1 MENQWTKGYFL
12 GYLLVGPRRGLE
24 IGEVCRQT
32 AKESIKMGSQWED
45 KSKPH
50 LNIVFIGHVD
60 HGKSTT
66 VGRLLLDSGHIEQH
80 VIDKNEKMA
89 SDAGKAGFGLA
100 YVMDGLKEERARG
113 ITIDVAHKEFFTP
126 NYYYTVIDA
135 PGHRDFVKNMITG
148 ASQADAAVLLCAAN
162 DGVNAQTKE
171 HAFLARVLGV
181 KQLIVHVNKMDI
193 SGVDWSEDK
202 YKAACA
208 EVNTLLKMAGFK
220 PDDVPKIPASSL
232 NGDNVYNKS
241 ENCPW
246 WSGNE
251 FNGKKVTT
259 LFEAIDAVQL
269 PDKPIDKPLRLPIQD
284 VYKISG
290 IGTVPVGKI
299 ETGVLQAGKT
309 VMFNPSQKSAEVKS
323 IEMHHTMV
331 DKAEPGDN
339 VGFNVRGLA
348 ATDIRRGD
356 VAGYTDNE
364 PSFVR
369 HDETFVGQIQ
379 LMDIPK
385 AVSVGYS
392 PVFHAHTAQVA
403 VRFQELLEK
412 TNKAGKEANPSFLK
426 TGDAC
431 LIRFQPTKPMAI
443 EEMSVFPEL
452 SRFAIRDMGKTVAAG
467 VCMKIEKKA

>member
-1 MENQWTKGYFL
+1 M
-12 GYLLVGPRRGLE
+12 P
-24 IGEVCRQT
+24 
-32 AKESIKMGSQWED
+32 SQWED

-50 LNIVFIGHVD
+50 RNIVFVGHVD

-66 VGRLLLDSGHIEQH
+66 VGRLLLDSGHIEEH
-80 VIDKNEKMA
+80 VIEKNEKLA
-89 SDAGKAGFGLA
+89 AEAGKAGFGLA
-100 YVMDGLKEERARG
+100 YVMDGLKEERERG

-126 NYYYTVIDA
+126 KYYWTIIDA

-148 ASQADAAVLLCAAN
+148 ASQADTAVLLCAAN

-171 HAFLARVLGV
+171 HAFLAKVLGV
-181 KQLIVHVNKMDI
+181 KELIVHVNKMDI
-193 SGVDWSEDK
+193 SGVDWSQDK
-202 YKAACA
+202 YNEAVEQVTA
-208 EVNTLLKMAGFK
+208 LLKMAGFGSQLDNI
-220 PDDVPKIPASSL
+220 PMIPASSL
-232 NGDNVYNKS
+232 KGDNVFVKSDNTPWYNG
-241 ENCPW
+241 P
-246 WSGNE
+246 
-251 FNGKKVTT
+251 T
-259 LFEAIDAVQL
+259 LFEAIDAAAM
-269 PDKPIDKPLRLPIQD
+269 PNKPIDKPLRLPIQD

-299 ETGVLQAGKT
+299 ETGTLNTGKS
-309 VMFNPSQKSAEVKS
+309 VVFNPSQKTAEVKS

-356 VAGYTDNE
+356 VAGYSDNE
-364 PSFVR
+364 PTFVR

-385 AVSVGYS
+385 AVSVGYT

-426 TGDAC
+426 NGDAC

-443 EEMSVFPEL
+443 EQMDTFPEL
-452 SRFAIRDMGKTVAAG
+452 FRFAIRDMGKTVAAG
-467 VCMKIEKKA
+467 VCLKIEKK

>member
-1 MENQWTKGYFL
+1 M
-12 GYLLVGPRRGLE
+12 P
-24 IGEVCRQT
+24 
-32 AKESIKMGSQWED
+32 SQWED
-45 KSKPH
+45 RSKPH
-50 LNIVFIGHVD
+50 RNIVFIGHVD

-66 VGRLLLDSGHIEQH
+66 VGRLLLDSGHIEGH
-80 VIDKNEKMA
+80 VIEKNEKLA
-89 SDAGKAGFGLA
+89 AEAGKAGFGLA
-100 YVMDGLKEERARG
+100 YVMDGLKEERERG

-126 NYYYTVIDA
+126 DFYWTIIDA

-148 ASQADAAVLLCAAN
+148 ASQADTAVLLCAAN

-181 KQLIVHVNKMDI
+181 KGLIVHVNKMDI

-202 YKAACA
+202 YKQACA
-208 EVNTLLKMAGFK
+208 EVSQLLKVAGFK
-220 PDDVPKIPASSL
+220 PEDVPMIPASSL
-232 NGDNVYNKS
+232 NGDNVYEKS
-241 ENCPW
+241 DKCSW
-246 WSGNE
+246 Y
-251 FNGKKVTT
+251 NGPT
-259 LFEAIDAVQL
+259 LFEAINAT
-269 PDKPIDKPLRLPIQD
+269 PMPHKPSDKPLRLPIQD

-299 ETGVLQAGKT
+299 ETGVLNVGKN
-309 VMFNPSQKSAEVKS
+309 VVFNPSQKSGEVKS

-348 ATDIRRGD
+348 STDIRRGD
-356 VAGYTDNE
+356 VAGYSDSE
-364 PSFVR
+364 PTFVR

-385 AVSVGYS
+385 AVSVGYT

-403 VRFQELLEK
+403 VKFMDLLEK
-412 TNKAGKEANPSFLK
+412 TVKGKKEANPSFLK
-426 TGDAC
+426 TGDGC

-443 EEMSVFPEL
+443 EQMDTFPEL

-467 VCMKIEKKA
+467 VCLKIDKK

>member
-1 MENQWTKGYFL
+1 MENQRTKDYLL

-232 NGDNVYNKS
+232 NGDNVYHKS

>member
-1 MENQWTKGYFL
+1 M
-12 GYLLVGPRRGLE
+12 P
-24 IGEVCRQT
+24 
-32 AKESIKMGSQWED
+32 SQWED
-45 KSKPH
+45 RSKPH
-50 LNIVFIGHVD
+50 RNIVFIGHVD

-66 VGRLLLDSGHIEQH
+66 VGRLLLDSGHIEGH
-80 VIDKNEKMA
+80 VIEKNEKLA
-89 SDAGKAGFGLA
+89 AEAGKAGFGLA
-100 YVMDGLKEERARG
+100 YVMDGLKEERERG

-126 NYYYTVIDA
+126 DFYWTIIDA

-148 ASQADAAVLLCAAN
+148 ASQADTAVLLCAAN

-171 HAFLARVLGV
+171 HAFLAKVLGV
-181 KQLIVHVNKMDI
+181 KGLIVHVNKMDI
-193 SGVDWSEDK
+193 SGVDWAEEK
-202 YKAACA
+202 YIKACG
-208 EVNTLLKMAGFK
+208 EVSQLLKMAGFK
-220 PDDVPKIPASSL
+220 PDDVPMIPASSL
-232 NGDNVYNKS
+232 NGDNVYDKS
-241 ENCPW
+241 DKCSW
-246 WSGNE
+246 Y
-251 FNGKKVTT
+251 NGPT
-259 LFEAIDAVQL
+259 LFEAINAT
-269 PDKPIDKPLRLPIQD
+269 PMPNKPSDKPLRLPIQD

-299 ETGVLQAGKT
+299 ETGTLNVGKN
-309 VMFNPSQKSAEVKS
+309 VIFNPSQKSGEVKS

-348 ATDIRRGD
+348 STDIRRGD
-356 VAGYTDNE
+356 VAGYADSE
-364 PSFVR
+364 PTFVR

-385 AVSVGYS
+385 AVSVGYT

-403 VRFQELLEK
+403 VKFMDLLEK
-412 TNKAGKEANPSFLK
+412 TNKNGKEANPSFLK

-443 EEMSVFPEL
+443 EQMDKFPEL

-467 VCMKIEKKA
+467 VCLKIDKK

>member
-1 MENQWTKGYFL
+1 
-12 GYLLVGPRRGLE
+12 
-24 IGEVCRQT
+24 
-32 AKESIKMGSQWED
+32 MGSQWED
-45 KSKPH
+45 KNKPH

-66 VGRLLLDSGHIEQH
+66 VGRLLLDSGHIEGH
-80 VIDKNEKMA
+80 VIEKNEKLA
-89 SDAGKAGFGLA
+89 AESGKAGFGLA
-100 YVMDGLKEERARG
+100 YVMDGLKEERERG
-113 ITIDVAHKEFFTP
+113 ITIDVAHKEFYTP
-126 NYYYTVIDA
+126 NYYWTVIDA

-171 HAFLARVLGV
+171 HAFLAKVLGV

-202 YKAACA
+202 YKAACT
-208 EVNTLLKMAGFK
+208 EVGNLLKMAGFK
-220 PDDVPKIPASSL
+220 PDDVPMIPASSL
-232 NGDNVYNKS
+232 NGDNVFNKS
-241 ENCPW
+241 DNCPW
-246 WSGNE
+246 Y
-251 FNGKKVTT
+251 NGPT
-259 LFEAIDAVQL
+259 LFEAIDKISM
-269 PDKPIDKPLRLPIQD
+269 PDKPINKPLRLPIQD

-299 ETGVLQAGKT
+299 ETGTLNVGKT
-309 VMFNPSQKSAEVKS
+309 VVFNPSMKSAEVKS

-339 VGFNVRGLA
+339 VGFNCRGLA
-348 ATDIRRGD
+348 QQDIRRGD

-364 PSFVR
+364 PMFVR

-385 AVSVGYS
+385 AVSVGYT

-412 TNKAGKEANPSFLK
+412 TNRAGKEANPSFLK

-431 LIRFQPTKPMAI
+431 LIRFQPNKPMAI
-443 EEMSVFPEL
+443 EQMDTFPEL

-467 VCMKIEKKA
+467 VCLKIEKKA

>member
-1 MENQWTKGYFL
+1 
-12 GYLLVGPRRGLE
+12 
-24 IGEVCRQT
+24 
-32 AKESIKMGSQWED
+32 MGSQWED

-66 VGRLLLDSGHIEQH
+66 VGRLLLDSGHIEAH
-80 VIDKNEKMA
+80 VIEKFEKEA
-89 SDAGKAGFGLA
+89 VERGKAGFGFA
-100 YVMDGLKEERARG
+100 YVMDGLKEERERG

-148 ASQADAAVLLCAAN
+148 TSQAESAVLCVAAN

-181 KQLIVHVNKMDI
+181 KQLIVNINKMDI
-193 SGVDWSEDK
+193 SGVDWSQDR
-202 YKAACA
+202 YNSVVD
-208 EVNTLLKMAGFK
+208 EVTELLTMAGFNAADS
-220 PDDVPKIPASSL
+220 PFIPCSAFD
-232 NGDNVYNKS
+232 GDNVYNKS
-241 ENCPW
+241 SNTPW
-246 WSGNE
+246 Y
-251 FNGKKVTT
+251 NGPT
-259 LFEAIDAVQL
+259 LFEAIDAIQM
-269 PDKPIDKPLRLPIQD
+269 PAKPTDRPLRLPIQD

-299 ETGVLQAGKT
+299 ETGVLNAGKT
-309 VMFNPSQKSAEVKS
+309 VVFNPSQQSAEVKS
-323 IEMHHTMV
+323 IEMHHTTV

-348 ATDIRRGD
+348 AHDIRRGD
-356 VAGYTDNE
+356 VVGYTDNE
-364 PSFVR
+364 PAFVR

-385 AVSVGYS
+385 AIGAGYT
-392 PVFHAHTAQVA
+392 PVFHAHTSQVA
-403 VRFQELLEK
+403 VRFVELLENSK
-412 TNKAGKEANPSFLK
+412 TKEANPPFLK
-426 TGDAC
+426 TGDAA
-431 LIRFQPTKPMAI
+431 LVRFAPTKPMAI
-443 EEMSVFPEL
+443 EQMDAFPEL

-467 VCMKIEKKA
+467 VCMKVEKKA

>member
-1 MENQWTKGYFL
+1 
-12 GYLLVGPRRGLE
+12 
-24 IGEVCRQT
+24 
-32 AKESIKMGSQWED
+32 MGSQWED

-66 VGRLLLDSGHIEQH
+66 VGRLLLDSGHIEGH
-80 VIDKNEKMA
+80 VIEKNEKLA
-89 SDAGKAGFGLA
+89 AESGKAGFGLA
-100 YVMDGLKEERARG
+100 YVMDGLKEERERG

-126 NYYYTVIDA
+126 NYYWTVIDA

-171 HAFLARVLGV
+171 HAFLAKVLGV
-181 KQLIVHVNKMDI
+181 KQIIVHVNKMDI

-202 YKAACA
+202 YKAACT
-208 EVNTLLKMAGFK
+208 EVGNLLKMAGFK
-220 PDDVPKIPASSL
+220 PDDIPMIPASSL
-232 NGDNVYNKS
+232 NGDNVFNKS
-241 ENCPW
+241 DNCPW
-246 WSGNE
+246 Y
-251 FNGKKVTT
+251 NGPT
-259 LFEAIDAVQL
+259 LFEAIDKISM
-269 PDKPIDKPLRLPIQD
+269 PDKPINKPLRLPIQD

-299 ETGVLQAGKT
+299 ETGTLNVGKT
-309 VMFNPSQKSAEVKS
+309 VVFNPSQKSAEVKS

-331 DKAEPGDN
+331 PKAEPGDN

-348 ATDIRRGD
+348 QVDIRRGD
-356 VAGYTDNE
+356 VAGYADNE
-364 PSFVR
+364 PMFVR

-385 AVSVGYS
+385 AVSVGYT

-403 VRFQELLEK
+403 VRFLDLLEK
-412 TNKAGKEANPSFLK
+412 TNKSGKEANPSFLK

-431 LIRFQPTKPMAI
+431 LIRFQPNKPMAI
-443 EEMSVFPEL
+443 EQMDTFPEL

-467 VCMKIEKKA
+467 VCLKIDKK

>member
-1 MENQWTKGYFL
+1 MPLNK
-12 GYLLVGPRRGLE
+12 PR
-24 IGEVCRQT
+24 
-32 AKESIKMGSQWED
+32 
-45 KSKPH
+45 
-50 LNIVFIGHVD
+50 
-60 HGKSTT
+60 
-66 VGRLLLDSGHIEQH
+66 
-80 VIDKNEKMA
+80 
-89 SDAGKAGFGLA
+89 
-100 YVMDGLKEERARG
+100 
-113 ITIDVAHKEFFTP
+113 
-126 NYYYTVIDA
+126 
-135 PGHRDFVKNMITG
+135 
-148 ASQADAAVLLCAAN
+148 
-162 DGVNAQTKE
+162 
-171 HAFLARVLGV
+171 
-181 KQLIVHVNKMDI
+181 
-193 SGVDWSEDK
+193 
-202 YKAACA
+202 
-208 EVNTLLKMAGFK
+208 FK

-232 NGDNVYNKS
+232 NGYNVFHKS

-299 ETGVLQAGKT
+299 ETGVLNAGKT
-309 VMFNPSQKSAEVKS
+309 VTFNPSQKSAEVKS

>member
-1 MENQWTKGYFL
+1 
-12 GYLLVGPRRGLE
+12 
-24 IGEVCRQT
+24 
-32 AKESIKMGSQWED
+32 MGSQWED
-45 KSKPH
+45 KNKPH

-66 VGRLLLDSGHIEQH
+66 VGRLLLDSGHIEGH
-80 VIDKNEKMA
+80 VIEKNEKLA
-89 SDAGKAGFGLA
+89 AESGKAGFGLA
-100 YVMDGLKEERARG
+100 YVMDGLKEERERG

-126 NYYYTVIDA
+126 NYYWTVIDA

-171 HAFLARVLGV
+171 HAFLAKVLGV

-202 YKAACA
+202 YKSACT
-208 EVNTLLKMAGFK
+208 EVGNLLKMAGFK
-220 PDDVPKIPASSL
+220 PDDVPMIPASSL
-232 NGDNVYNKS
+232 NGDNVFNKS
-241 ENCPW
+241 DKCPW
-246 WSGNE
+246 Y
-251 FNGKKVTT
+251 NGPT
-259 LFEAIDAVQL
+259 LFEAIDKL
-269 PDKPIDKPLRLPIQD
+269 TMPNKPINKPLRLPIQD

-299 ETGVLQAGKT
+299 ETGTLNVGKT
-309 VMFNPSQKSAEVKS
+309 VVFNPSQQSAEVKS

-331 DKAEPGDN
+331 PKAEPGDN

-348 ATDIRRGD
+348 STDIRRGD
-356 VAGYTDNE
+356 VAGYTDSE
-364 PSFVR
+364 PMFVR

-385 AVSVGYS
+385 AVSVGYT

-403 VRFQELLEK
+403 VRFLELLEK
-412 TNKAGKEANPSFLK
+412 TNKNGKEANPSFLK

-431 LIRFQPTKPMAI
+431 LIRFQPNKPMAI
-443 EEMSVFPEL
+443 EQMDTFPEL

-467 VCMKIEKKA
+467 VCLKIDKK

>member
-1 MENQWTKGYFL
+1 VQKQWTKDYFL
-12 GYLLVGPRRGLE
+12 GYFLVGPRRGLE

>member
-1 MENQWTKGYFL
+1 
-12 GYLLVGPRRGLE
+12 
-24 IGEVCRQT
+24 
-32 AKESIKMGSQWED
+32 MGSQWED

-66 VGRLLLDSGHIEQH
+66 VGRLLLDSGHIEGH
-80 VIDKNEKMA
+80 VIEKNEKLA
-89 SDAGKAGFGLA
+89 AESGKAGFGLA
-100 YVMDGLKEERARG
+100 YVMDGLKEERERG

-126 NYYYTVIDA
+126 NYYWTVIDA

-171 HAFLARVLGV
+171 HAFLAKVLGV

-202 YKAACA
+202 YNSACT
-208 EVNTLLKMAGFK
+208 EVGNLLKMAGFK
-220 PDDVPKIPASSL
+220 PDDIPMIPASSL
-232 NGDNVYNKS
+232 NGDNVFNKS
-241 ENCPW
+241 DKCSW
-246 WSGNE
+246 Y
-251 FNGKKVTT
+251 NGPT
-259 LFEAIDAVQL
+259 LFEAIDKITM
-269 PDKPIDKPLRLPIQD
+269 PDKPVNKPLRLPIQD

-299 ETGVLQAGKT
+299 ETGTLNVGKT
-309 VMFNPSQKSAEVKS
+309 VVFNPSQKSAEVKS

-331 DKAEPGDN
+331 PKAEPGDN

-348 ATDIRRGD
+348 QVDIRRGD
-356 VAGYTDNE
+356 VAGYADNE
-364 PSFVR
+364 PMFVR

-385 AVSVGYS
+385 AVSVGYT

-403 VRFQELLEK
+403 VRFLELLEK
-412 TNKAGKEANPSFLK
+412 TNKSGKEANPSFLK

-431 LIRFQPTKPMAI
+431 LIRFQPNKPMAI
-443 EEMSVFPEL
+443 EQMDTFPEL

-467 VCMKIEKKA
+467 VCLKIDKK